1 MRLQLLLATLGLS
14 VTITVAQKKEQE
26 YVVTTAGDT
35 LRGEVLLIGT
45 QQQTIR
51 LRRPNQPTTD
61 FSPAQATSYG
71 NETGALWVS
80 RPIGPGGTL
89 RFVAPLVRGPVSL
102 YSGEDAGG
110 NKRYFLQPQDSA
122 YVVAIPPTTARLA
135 YLRLLPG
142 CPNFDFAYSKF
153 ERAYPYTYSGQT
165 RLVRD
170 YNTCRYPQQTTT
182 LVATP
187 RGTKTHFGIKAGI
200 HTTRFNFPGLTQLK
214 QRKMELSYQ
223 AGISMLVSGKSHFAL
238 QLEATYLAARGEYGP
253 GNHYNGNAF
262 YTTTRTLVI
271 NYAQLQVP
279 LLLRYNI
286 GTGNLRPYLN
296 AGPVY
301 AFNTNHGS
309 EDVYQDSN
317 KPTPTRLPLN
327 IHGGNSIG
335 GTAGI
340 GVLIQQP
347 GLPLFT
353 VEARADYLTDSA
365 SGFEQAPNHI
375 SLRLDFGVLF

>member
-1 MRLQLLLATLGLS
+1 MKFQVLLATLALS
-14 VTITVAQKKEQE
+14 ITIAAAQKKEQE

-35 LRGEVLLIGT
+35 LRGQVLLIGT
-45 QQQTIR
+45 GQQVIR
-51 LRRPNQPTTD
+51 LRQPNQPTAD
-61 FSPAQATSYG
+61 FGPTQVISYG
-71 NETGALWVS
+71 NETGEVWVS
-80 RPIGPGGTL
+80 RPVGPGGTP

-102 YSGEDAGG
+102 YSGEDEEG
-110 NKRYFLQPQDSA
+110 KRRYFLQPQDSA
-122 YVVAIPPTTARLA
+122 YIVLVPPATARIA

-153 ERAYPYTYSGQT
+153 EHSYPYTYSGQT

-170 YNTCRYPQQTTT
+170 YNTCRYPQQSSTVITS
-182 LVATP
+182 P
-187 RGTKTHFGIKAGI
+187 RGASTHLGVKAGAHI
-200 HTTRFNFPGLTQLK
+200 TRFNFPGLTQLEQGK
-214 QRKMELSYQ
+214 TQLSYQ
-223 AGISMLVSGKSHFAL
+223 AGVSMLVSSKSHFAL

-262 YTTTRTLVI
+262 YTTTRTLLI
-271 NYAQLQVP
+271 HYAQLQVP

-286 GTGNLRPYLN
+286 GTGDLRPYLN

-301 AFNTNHGS
+301 AFNIDRKS

-327 IHGGNSIG
+327 IHGGNSLG

-340 GVLIQQP
+340 GVLVQQP

-353 VEARADYLTDSA
+353 VEARADRLIDSGGGVPK
-365 SGFEQAPNHI
+365 SPNHT
-375 SLRLDFGVLF
+375 SLRLDFGLLF